1 MNTATLLAAFF
12 LAAVVPQS
20 EPVPPE
26 YAAAKAA
33 LDAQDPALA
42 ARIIEES
49 LAALPPGTE
58 GSALLQLTLGTA
70 YLRAGQPEKAV
81 APLEKAAVR
90 DPAAVA
96 PLADALR
103 GAGRAEEA
111 RGAYEKA
118 VAADAANARYSRAR
132 IAQLDSAAEKDPQK
146 SAAFLF
152 TAADTFAEDTGYFDE
167 ATALY
172 ETIARTKA
180 WRGESTARALFSL
193 GEIQRLRK
201 AYPEAIAYYQRCFV
215 SWARYPQ
222 WCARAYHRA
231 ADSFEALGRRP
242 EAISHL
248 REMLR
253 KSDKYG
259 RLPEF
264 NEAKTRLRAW
274 GEVVQ

>member
-1 MNTATLLAAFF
+1 MNTAILLAGLF
-12 LAAVVPQS
+12 LAVVAPQS
-20 EPVPPE
+20 DPVAPE

-49 LAALPPGTE
+49 VASLPPGAE
-58 GSALLQLTLGTA
+58 VSALLQLTLGTA
-70 YLRAGQPEKAV
+70 YLRAGQPEKAI
-81 APLEKAAVR
+81 APFEKAAVR
-90 DPAAVA
+90 DPAAIA
-96 PLADALR
+96 PLGDALR
-103 GAGRAEEA
+103 GAGRIEEA
-111 RGAYEKA
+111 RRAYEKA
-118 VAADAANARYSRAR
+118 VIGDAKNARYSSAR

-146 SAAFLF
+146 SAAFLLI
-152 TAADTFAEDTGYFDE
+152 AADTFAEEPGYFGE

-193 GEIQRLRK
+193 GEIQRQRQ

-231 ADSFEALGRRP
+231 ADSFEALGRRA
-242 EAISHL
+242 EAIAHL
-248 REMLR
+248 RELLR

-264 NEAKTRLRAW
+264 SEAKTRLRTW

>member
-1 MNTATLLAAFF
+1 MIGRDTRCGRLREVSFGGTKVMIPKKTCRVVLLAYDEMN
-12 LAAVVPQS
+12 LLDLSGPLQ
-20 EPVPPE
+20 
-26 YAAAKAA
+26 A
-33 LDAQDPALA
+33 LV
-42 ARIIEES
+42 
-49 LAALPPGTE
+49 
-58 GSALLQLTLGTA
+58 TA
-70 YLRAGQPEKAV
+70 NRSFSG
-81 APLEKAAVR
+81 
-90 DPAAVA
+90 
-96 PLADALR
+96 R
-103 GAGRAEEA
+103 G
-111 RGAYEKA
+111 
-118 VAADAANARYSRAR
+118 
-132 IAQLDSAAEKDPQK
+132 P
-146 SAAFLF
+146 
-152 TAADTFAEDTGYFDE
+152 
-167 ATALY
+167 ALY

>member
-1 MNTATLLAAFF
+1 MNTAILLAALF
-12 LAAVVPQS
+12 LAVVAPQS
-20 EPVPPE
+20 DPVAPE

-49 LAALPPGTE
+49 VAALPPGAE
-58 GSALLQLTLGTA
+58 VSALLQLTLGTA
-70 YLRAGQPEKAV
+70 YLHAGQPEKAI

-90 DPAAVA
+90 DPAAIA
-96 PLADALR
+96 PLGDALR
-103 GAGRAEEA
+103 GAGRTEEA
-111 RGAYEKA
+111 RRAYEKA
-118 VAADAANARYSRAR
+118 VIGDAKNARYSSAR
-132 IAQLDSAAEKDPQK
+132 IAQLDFAAEKDPQK
-146 SAAFLF
+146 SATFLF
-152 TAADTFAEDTGYFDE
+152 TAADTFAEDPAYFGE

-193 GEIQRLRK
+193 GEIQRQRK

-231 ADSFEALGRRP
+231 ADSFEALGRRA
-242 EAISHL
+242 EAVAHL
-248 REMLR
+248 RELLR

>member
-1 MNTATLLAAFF
+1 MNTAILLAALF
-12 LAAVVPQS
+12 LAVVAPHS
-20 EPVPPE
+20 DPVAPE

-49 LAALPPGTE
+49 VAALPPGAE
-58 GSALLQLTLGTA
+58 VSALLQLTLGTA
-70 YLRAGQPEKAV
+70 YLRAGQPEKAI

-90 DPAAVA
+90 DPAAIA
-96 PLADALR
+96 PLGDALR
-103 GAGRAEEA
+103 GAGRTEEA
-111 RGAYEKA
+111 RRAYEKA
-118 VAADAANARYSRAR
+118 VIGDAKNARYSSAR

-152 TAADTFAEDTGYFDE
+152 TAADTFAEDPGYLGE

-172 ETIARTKA
+172 ETIARIKA

-193 GEIQRLRK
+193 GEIQRQRK

-231 ADSFEALGRRP
+231 ADSFEALGRRA
-242 EAISHL
+242 EAVAHL
-248 REMLR
+248 RELLR

-274 GEVVQ
+274 GEVVK